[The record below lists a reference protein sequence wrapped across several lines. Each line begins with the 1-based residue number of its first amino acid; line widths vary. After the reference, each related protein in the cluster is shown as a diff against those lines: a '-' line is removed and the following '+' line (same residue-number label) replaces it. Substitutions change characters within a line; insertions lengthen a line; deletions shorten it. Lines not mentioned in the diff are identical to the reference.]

1 MQCTLVPWNLS
12 YSPDHHHHHLLGQQ
26 RPPGLAKGVLIN
38 DQTQELS
45 PPRLPAAAGRSVW
58 LPGAGG
64 QGDHPGV
71 RAHDGWGGGQIQ
83 DKISSLYSC
92 GRTTTI
98 CQQMQCISPPPNCFG
113 PAALQQ
119 SPWFLALTF
128 IPLMCVFTQK
138 MIISLSSDCYNT
150 QRHSSVCRPLLSRH
164 SVLPNIYCTVWN
176 KVIWIC
182 PFIFP
187 VYIGSED
194 ELVCPQSSPARARDE
209 VVMNAWQ

>member
-1 MQCTLVPWNLS
+1 MHLGTLKPFLFTWS
-12 YSPDHHHHHLLGQQ
+12 SS
-26 RPPGLAKGVLIN
+26 
-38 DQTQELS
+38 S
-45 PPRLPAAAGRSVW
+45 PPPRPAAAAWPGQGCFDQWPDTGIISTSAACCCWPELW

-83 DKISSLYSC
+83 DKISSLWSC

-138 MIISLSSDCYNT
+138 MIISLSPDCYNT

-182 PFIFP
+182 LFIFP

-194 ELVCPQSSPARARDE
+194 ELVCPQSSPARAHDE

>member
-1 MQCTLVPWNLS
+1 
-12 YSPDHHHHHLLGQQ
+12 
-26 RPPGLAKGVLIN
+26 
-38 DQTQELS
+38 
-45 PPRLPAAAGRSVW
+45 
-58 LPGAGG
+58 
-64 QGDHPGV
+64 
-71 RAHDGWGGGQIQ
+71 
-83 DKISSLYSC
+83 
-92 GRTTTI
+92 
-98 CQQMQCISPPPNCFG
+98 MQCISPPPNCFG

-138 MIISLSSDCYNT
+138 MIISLSPDCYNT

-176 KVIWIC
+176 KVIWIYL
-182 PFIFP
+182 FIFP